1 MDLILEQVW
10 EIKKNARAVHLGRLD
25 APVIGIEG
33 SEDADV
39 GELTGDDTDAEG
51 EVIEQIQDG
60 QLKDTLWRCVD
71 ALPDRQ
77 SEVLRKRYQQDMPLA
92 EIGKHMES
100 PQRP

>member
-10 EIKKNARAVHLGRLD
+10 EIKKNARAVHLGRL
-25 APVIGIEG
+25 
-33 SEDADV
+33 
-39 GELTGDDTDAEG
+39 DDTDAEG